1 VFNIIPPV
9 AAIENLVINGGMD
22 FFQRQAFTTPTSRA
36 DDTYAADRFY
46 VLTQSNPINTERV
59 AGDKAAYASRLTQAN
74 ASAQRMGY
82 AQIVEGSNSTPY
94 RGRTVR
100 LQGAVNISTSQA
112 VRFALLE
119 WTGTLDS
126 PTSDVVNNWA
136 SSTYTAGNFFISSNL
151 TVPSSG
157 VGSITPAGSTWTRFG
172 LNVTLSTSL
181 NNLILMIWTEGTAA
195 QNFTLDIS
203 EVGIYP
209 GTTNRLWSPPPIAV
223 TREMCNRYFEMTYP
237 HGTPPGTVSTNGI
250 EDFYTRKAI
259 AGSTAGGI
267 AQGFMFQTPKRTTPT
282 VTLYSSTTGASG
294 TVRVGANARSG
305 ATAGQVGDR
314 KIGNLQFD
322 NSSAQAVALD
332 DEIFFQWAADAEL

>member
-1 VFNIIPPV
+1 MFSIIPPL
-9 AAIENLVINGGMD
+9 AAIENLIINGGMD
-22 FFQRQAFTTPTSRA
+22 FFQRQAFTTPTSRS
-36 DDTYAADRFY
+36 DDAYCADRFY
-46 VLTQSNPINTERV
+46 VLTQANPVTTERISGNV
-59 AGDKAAYASRLTQAN
+59 AAYACRVIQSN
-74 ASAQRMGY
+74 ASAQRYGL

-94 RGRTVR
+94 RGRVIR
-100 LQGAVNISTSQA
+100 LQGAVRLSTSQA
-112 VRFALLE
+112 IRYAILE

-126 PTSDVVNNWA
+126 PTSDVVADWTN
-136 SSTYTAGNFFISSNL
+136 STFTAGNFFLASNL
-151 TVPSSG
+151 TVAA
-157 VGSITPAGSTWTRFG
+157 VGTITPAGSTWTNFG
-172 LNVTLSTSL
+172 INAAISTSC
-181 NNLILMIWTEGTAA
+181 NNLIVMVWIEGTAA
-195 QNFTLDIS
+195 QNFEFDLS
-203 EVGIYP
+203 EVGLYP
-209 GTTNRLWSPPPIAV
+209 GNVNRKWSPRPV
-223 TREMCNRYFEMTYP
+223 GVERELVNRYFEMTYP
-237 HGTPPGTVSTNGI
+237 HGTPPASVSTSGI

-259 AGSTAGGI
+259 AASTSGGI